1 MSALKSKRVGRG
13 DLLRWA
19 VANRELEG
27 FEAGVVA
34 LGFELSA
41 ANQISSQDNTQESF
55 RPQKQLTAQLP
66 EAPEATN
73 KIPNIDRDMPSALI
87 VESAEKL
94 PTTERVSL
102 IPASQAGDD
111 KWVELP
117 TNVPVVQSEPLMPW
131 NQLAPKLKKLTA
143 TIAKVGVDL
152 PRLSRM
158 FAVGK
163 VVRSVPGKLRRR
175 QIGQT
180 HLWLDR
186 SKHLWPY
193 FPDMEAIVYPLIA
206 QRSKGGVTI
215 TNIDLP
221 HGQPVNA
228 LTGEVL
234 KALPE
239 VKPGDQVLVLG
250 DANLLLFNE
259 ANRGGGRWAARMF
272 NIRRYGARV
281 QLLHPMP
288 TARLGEGVHG
298 NFETLSWV
306 GKHSLPPTPS
316 EQIVSPLDY
325 LLMLASPFVRIEPHL
340 LRALRTELVG
350 HADPAL
356 ESEFCQHAHVGMD
369 CDAVWVRSEHRDE
382 YFNFLMQQGSQKLLI
397 KLARLAHHHHSYQRP
412 IIWAEEIALF
422 AQLAENLENQATKTS
437 DVDTEWFDELANE
450 ARLGKLAVA
459 RLVFKKEGGQAS
471 PKSTVEASIS
481 ERFAARLI
489 GRKGQLDIVDDA
501 DRHFQTVHAASI
513 LRSDGSINALQGF
526 DSALLTE
533 LTAGNAQQLPVA
545 VSIYQKGNY
554 LIFVL
559 AQERV
564 GDYHFGKLLRTFFT
578 SSAIH
583 IYIDGRHEK
592 SLTVESL
599 ESLESLESVDG
610 AIAEN
615 CCLKIANSRRIAI
628 HSSLEVVT
636 LRNIVWPSATRP
648 VAALRTIGGIV
659 VSAFGVDR
667 QYGTYFDLTVGDNL
681 TQRFIWINP
690 GSFQMGSPKG
700 EHDRYDDEGPQH
712 TVQLTQGFWMADTAC
727 SQAFWAALMLGEN
740 PSHFKGNMA
749 NPVEN
754 VSWNDAQVLIEKLG
768 GALDDVG
775 IKLMPTLPTEA
786 QWEYACRAGTEGPF
800 STGETITSEQ
810 ANFDARKPYR
820 DGENSGEFRNSTVP
834 VKSFNRNAWGL
845 YQMHGNV
852 WEWCNDGLI
861 DYVAEIA
868 VNPGDRY
875 LKDEVGYKQDDDAMQ
890 AIRGGSWNDGPRNVR
905 SANRVRALRDIRDQG
920 LGLRLVLRVAG
931 SQQAQGAAGGRGK
944 LAEPTQVNER
954 LAISARDARDKT
966 SDKKLEEAK
975 K

>member
-19 VANRELEG
+19 VANRESEG

-34 LGFELSA
+34 LGFELDA
-41 ANQISSQDNTQESF
+41 ANKISSHDNTQEHL
-55 RPQKQLTAQLP
+55 RPQKQLMAQLP
-66 EAPEATN
+66 EAPKATN
-73 KIPNIDRDMPSALI
+73 KIRNIDRDMPSALI

-102 IPASQAGDD
+102 IPATQAGDE

-117 TNVPVVQSEPLMPW
+117 NVPIVQSEPLMPW

-143 TIAKVGVDL
+143 TVAKVGVDL

-158 FAVGK
+158 VAVGK
-163 VVRSVPGKLRRR
+163 VVRSVPGKLRHR
-175 QIGQT
+175 QVGKT
-180 HLWLDR
+180 HLWLDC

-193 FPDMEAIVYPLIA
+193 FPDMQAIVYPFIA
-206 QRSKGGVTI
+206 QRSKGGVTV

-250 DANLLLFNE
+250 DANSLLVKE
-259 ANRGGGRWAARMF
+259 ANIGSGRWPARGF
-272 NIRRYGARV
+272 KIRRYGARV

-288 TARLGEGVHG
+288 AARLCEGIHD

-306 GKHSLPPTPS
+306 GKHSLPAMAI
-316 EQIVSPLDY
+316 EQIASPLDY

-356 ESEFCQHAHVGMD
+356 ESEFCQHAHVAMD
-369 CDAVWVRSEHRDE
+369 CDAVWVRSEHRAE
-382 YFNFLMQQGSQKLLI
+382 YFELLMQQGSRALFI

-422 AQLAENLENQATKTS
+422 AQLDENLENQATKTRG
-437 DVDTEWFDELANE
+437 VNAEWFDELANE

-459 RLVFKKEGGQAS
+459 RLVFKKGGGQAS
-471 PKSTVEASIS
+471 IKSTVEASIS

-501 DRHFQTVHAASI
+501 DRHFQTVRAASI
-513 LRSDGSINALQGF
+513 LRNDGSLNALQGF
-526 DSALLTE
+526 DSALLSE
-533 LTAGNAQQLPVA
+533 LTEGKDQQLPV
-545 VSIYQKGNY
+545 VISLYQKGNY
-554 LIFVL
+554 LVFVR
-559 AQERV
+559 AQESS
-564 GDYHFGKLLRTFFT
+564 DDNHFGRLLRNFFT

-583 IYIDGRHEK
+583 IYINGKHEK

-599 ESLESLESVDG
+599 EMVNG
-610 AIAEN
+610 VTAEN
-615 CCLKIANSRRIAI
+615 CFLKIVSSRHITI

-636 LRNIVWPSATRP
+636 LRNIAWPSATRS
-648 VAALRTIGGIV
+648 VAALRTSGGIV
-659 VSAFGVDR
+659 VSAFGVDC
-667 QYGTYFDLTVGDNL
+667 QYGTYFDLTVGDNV

-690 GSFQMGSPKG
+690 GSFQMGSPEG
-700 EHDRYDDEGPQH
+700 EHDRYDSEGPQH
-712 TVQLTQGFWMADTAC
+712 TVQLTQGFWIANTAC
-727 SQAFWAALMLGEN
+727 SQAFWAAIMLGEN
-740 PSHFKGNMA
+740 PSYFKGNME

-754 VSWNDAQVLIEKLG
+754 VSWNDGQIMIEKFG
-768 GALDDVG
+768 GALADVG
-775 IKLMPTLPTEA
+775 VDLLPTLPTEA
-786 QWEYACRAGTEGPF
+786 QWEYACRAGTQGPF
-800 STGETITSEQ
+800 HTGETITSEL
-810 ANFDARKPYR
+810 ANFDSRKPYR
-820 DGENSGEFRNSTVP
+820 DGEKTGEFRNSTVP
-834 VKSFNRNAWGL
+834 VKSFEPNAWGL

-852 WEWCNDGLI
+852 WEWCDDAYREYI
-861 DYVAEIA
+861 ADIA
-868 VNPGDRY
+868 VNPGDRH
-875 LKDEVGYKQDDDAMQ
+875 LKGEVVAKQDDDLPRAL
-890 AIRGGSWNDGPRNVR
+890 RGGSWGGAPR
-905 SANRVRALRDIRDQG
+905 RVRGAARDLSHRDDRYQD
-920 LGLRLVLRVAG
+920 LGLRLVLRSAG
-931 SQQAQGAAGGRGK
+931 SHQDQGATGGRGK

-954 LAISARDARDKT
+954 LGISARDARDKT
-966 SDKKLEEAK
+966 RNKKKEGAK